1 MNDFQPIIVLFV
13 LDMKQFLVSSFVLDT
28 LLVFSIVHSIC
39 YFFWQ
44 KFVNMRVLNFD
55 DCEFI
60 TEIPDVSGAP
70 NLEELSFGDCKI
82 LIKNHESV
90 GFLNKLKM
98 LNADGCS
105 RLVELFS
112 YQIVNLGLSA
122 CHVSDDFLRI
132 GLPLPLFSN
141 VKELYLSQNEFSTL
155 PACIKECYF
164 LTKINLDGCKNLKIF
179 RPHT

>member
-1 MNDFQPIIVLFV
+1 
-13 LDMKQFLVSSFVLDT
+13 
-28 LLVFSIVHSIC
+28 
-39 YFFWQ
+39 
-44 KFVNMRVLNFD
+44 
-55 DCEFI
+55 
-60 TEIPDVSGAP
+60 VSGAP
-70 NLEELSFGDCKI
+70 NLEELSFGDCKK

-112 YQIVNLGLSA
+112 YQIVNLGLSC

-132 GLPLPLFSN
+132 GLPLFSN

-155 PACIKECYF
+155 PACIKECYLF
-164 LTKINLDGCKNLKIF
+164 SNQNSFGWLQESQKI
-179 RPHT
+179 